1 MTKASKMMQVVA
13 PSKLS
18 GNVCVPASK
27 SDAQRAILAAALAK
41 GTSELI
47 GIGPSDDEQA
57 MLKAIEQLGAR
68 ITVISATKIQ
78 VEGMQQVPVSC
89 HLSVGESGLA
99 ARLLSAVCATFH
111 SEIVLEGHGS
121 LNTRPFHF
129 YEEVLPQFGARV
141 TTTNGCLPITVNGP
155 LQGNAIAVDGSLSS
169 QYISGL
175 LMALPLANG
184 NSSLQVNHLA
194 SSPYV
199 SMTMATLKAFGID
212 IEHAKM
218 ESFSIKGNQNYHATT
233 YQVDGD
239 WSAAS
244 YWLVAAAIGHS
255 VSISG
260 LKMSS
265 LQADKQLLDILMK
278 AGCKI
283 IHGENGLQVDGSNR
297 MPFECDAT
305 DCPDLFPALVVLAAS
320 VKGVSTIKGALRLI
334 HKESNRAAV
343 LKQEFAKLGVL
354 IELNEDEMLVHGT
367 GEIAGG
373 EVHAN
378 NDHRIAMC
386 LAIAGTIANAEVT
399 IHNSE
404 AVSKSYPEFWKCFD
418 SLMG

>member
-1 MTKASKMMQVVA
+1 MIQVVA

-18 GNVCVPASK
+18 GKVYVPASK

-47 GIGPSDDEQA
+47 GVGPSDDEQA
-57 MLKAIEQLGAR
+57 MLKAVKQLGAK
-68 ITVISATKIQ
+68 ISVISATKIQ
-78 VEGMQQVPVSC
+78 VEGIQQAPVSC

-99 ARLLSAVCATFH
+99 ARLLSAVSATFGA
-111 SEIVLEGHGS
+111 EIVLEGHGS

-141 TTTNGCLPITVNGP
+141 QTTNGCLPLSVIGP
-155 LQGNAIAVDGSLSS
+155 LQGSVIAVDGSLSS

-175 LMALPLANG
+175 LMALPLADG

-194 SSPYV
+194 SWPYV
-199 SMTMATLKAFGID
+199 AMTMATLNSFGIE
-212 IEHAKM
+212 INHTQMA
-218 ESFSIKGNQNYHATT
+218 SFSITGNQRYQAISYHI
-233 YQVDGD
+233 DGD

-244 YWLVAAAIGHS
+244 YWLVAAALGHS

-265 LQADKQLLDILMK
+265 LQADKHLLDILMK

-283 IHGENGLQVDGSNR
+283 IHSEKGLQVDGSNR

-354 IELNEDEMLVHGT
+354 IELKEDEMLVYGT

-373 EVHAN
+373 EVHSN

-404 AVSKSYPEFWKCFD
+404 AVSKSYPEFWKRFD
-418 SLMG
+418 ALMG